1 MVDVTFHGCKIVEV
15 KKGVGDYSGSFV
27 KIVVEGRNGDR
38 SDVWFF
44 TEDLSAFNEIK
55 EPK

>member
-27 KIVVEGRNGDR
+27 KIVVEGRNGER